1 MQLSEKLKRFCSIFI
16 VFLEFTLNF
25 EYFEK
30 NEPPSLSISQVID
43 SERRARNPVLCISG
57 FSAKFRFPQ
66 CFGHVIKVSAKITNN
81 SRQRRFFR
89 DEILDLIFENDLGEN
104 LDKTFDGEFE

>member
-1 MQLSEKLKRFCSIFI
+1 MQLSEKPERFCCIFI

-57 FSAKFRFPQ
+57 FSSELGFPQ
-66 CFGHVIKVSAKITNN
+66 CFGHVIKVSAKITSN
-81 SRQRRFFR
+81 SRQ
-89 DEILDLIFENDLGEN
+89 
-104 LDKTFDGEFE
+104 